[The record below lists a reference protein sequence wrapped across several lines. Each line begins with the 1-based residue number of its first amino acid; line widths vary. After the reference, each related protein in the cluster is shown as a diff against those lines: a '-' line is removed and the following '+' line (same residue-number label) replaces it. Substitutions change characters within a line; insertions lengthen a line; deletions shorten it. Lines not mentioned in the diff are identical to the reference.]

1 MGILGASTALTRYR
15 IVDPVPDVLLQQAPQ
30 KLKEFA
36 FKDIDATADERSFG
50 WTNFDD
56 MLDVTWSVSSPEKG
70 ALFCFTLRLETR
82 RVAPAVLKKHAE
94 IALRQEAR
102 QAKEQGRDFVSRAR
116 KKEIKEQVMLR
127 LRARSLP
134 VPAVFDC
141 IWDHGANRLYLGTAN
156 SKARLLFE
164 DLFQM
169 TFELRLEPLA
179 PFFLALDM
187 LGPDQ
192 AKRLEDLEPTAF
204 V

>member
-15 IVDPVPDVLLQQAPQ
+15 IVDPVPDTLLQQVPQ
-30 KLKEFA
+30 KLKDFA
-36 FKDIDATADERSFG
+36 FKDIDDTSDERSFG
-50 WTNFDD
+50 WTSIDD
-56 MLDVTWSVSSPEKG
+56 MLDVSWSGSAPEKG
-70 ALFCFTLRLETR
+70 ALLCFTLRLETR

-94 IALRQEAR
+94 IALRLEQR

-127 LRARSLP
+127 LRSRSLP
-134 VPAVFDC
+134 IPAVFDC
-141 IWDHGANRLYLGTAN
+141 IWNPGANRLFLGTAN

-179 PFFLALDM
+179 PFYLALDM

-192 AKRLEDLEPTAF
+192 TARLENLEPTAF